1 MMAKPDSRS
10 TLWLVHSN
18 EIDGPKRVAELA
30 SAGYR
35 VHYRQWSNREIVQAK
50 AELPAAVL
58 VDLSRT
64 PSRGRDI
71 AIAMRSH
78 RVMLA
83 VPFVVLGGS
92 VETTAALREFLPD
105 AIEAEWKRVAAVL
118 RRAIGKPP
126 SGARLLSVFAAYEK
140 SSLAKKLGIKAKSIV
155 AMQGAPRGFRGTL
168 GEIPPGA
175 KLVTATGE
183 VPRDLTLWFVNS
195 LDQLEGH
202 IASMKQ
208 HAKSGALWVFWR
220 KSPLANGSRMTL
232 PVVRKT
238 ALDAGLMDFKVIRV
252 DDNWAGMRF
261 TLRREG
267 TS

>member
-1 MMAKPDSRS
+1 MAKPDSRS

-35 VHYRQWSNREIVQAK
+35 VHYRQWSNREIVQAE

-58 VDLSRT
+58 VNQNSSRDAIS
-64 PSRGRDI
+64 PSRCDLI
-71 AIAMRSH
+71 AS
-78 RVMLA
+78 LA

-140 SSLAKKLGIKAKSIV
+140 SPLAKKLAIKAKSIV